1 MGDTLSRE
9 FVENVE
15 RCTVRRIWCH
25 IKRFIP
31 GDREG
36 RGKDPAHV
44 TIHHVAS
51 QFGTMTTEERGKFE

>member
-1 MGDTLSRE
+1 M
-9 FVENVE
+9 E

-44 TIHHVAS
+44 TIHHMAS